1 MIPFARTKAER
12 TANNDPRLS
21 LEERYKDHAGYVEAV
36 KAAAAKAVAQGFLL
50 QADADKLMSQA
61 AASNV
66 LSAQTTASNATQ
78 SGIGKPLSGREV
90 C

>member
-21 LEERYKDHAGYVEAV
+21 LEERYRDHAGYVEAV

-50 QADADKLMSQA
+50 QPDADKLVSQA

-66 LSAQTTASNATQ
+66 LSAQTTASNEI
-78 SGIGKPLSGREV
+78 SR
-90 C
+90 